1 MNSNINT
8 LDEQKLFKEIIE
20 RLRPP
25 LGDRSTYPDH
35 KGNYWALCPFHN
47 EALVGSFSFN
57 EQGFSCQTCR
67 IGGSVLELGQKLGIV
82 RDSRLPRNVYTGI
95 TLQEYSEAN
104 KLPLDFLQSLQV
116 YDRKNKGIPQVYTP
130 YFDKDGK
137 RVGTR
142 IRTSLNGFNRF
153 LWAPGSNP
161 TLYGLLWI
169 GKPLQ
174 GCNDNGDHGDIIIL
188 VEGETNA
195 QTLWFYGYP
204 ALGVPD
210 ASKWNSNWIEYL
222 AGKKVYIWQEPD
234 EGGTLFVQRIGKD
247 IPDAWVI
254 TPLDS
259 RKDISDCHKAG
270 DNVQDLMSHLL
281 DSAIPFSKII
291 NQEIEKALEGLS
303 EKAAII
309 GSKDILTEVVRYS
322 RAWGIVG
329 EENTIKMI
337 YLALTSRVLYN
348 PISMAIKG
356 TSSVGKSYILKM
368 LLGFFPKSA
377 YFDISSMSDKAL
389 FYTEE
394 SFEHRFLIIGEAVG
408 LASDFLSYLIRI
420 LLSEGQIKHMT
431 VESTD
436 HGNQGKKLE
445 KKGPT
450 GFITTTTRVQLHPE
464 NETRLLSIDVSDDRD
479 QTKQIMVKTAESA
492 MGWEK
497 EKPSLQDFID
507 YQVWIEKFG
516 KKRVVIPYAK
526 VLAENTKPSAVRLRR
541 DFSMVITL
549 IKTIAILYQHQR
561 EIDSNGSIVAT
572 LDDYALAYELVSA
585 KINEG
590 AESSVKRII
599 RETVA
604 VVDKL
609 LNSSDRSLTST
620 FIDQNNNHHCCV
632 DQTTL
637 AHALGLD
644 TSTISRRVTQAV
656 ELGYLEK
663 LGTQRGTRAKIV
675 LGKTIPDDESILP
688 LPEDLKIIWGA
699 QLNSSAIVQP
709 QNGIVG
715 ENYELLIL

>member
-8 LDEQKLFKEIIE
+8 LDEEELFKKIIE

-25 LGDRSTYPDH
+25 LGDRSTYPDY
-35 KGNYWALCPFHN
+35 KGNYWARCPFHD

-57 EQGFSCQTCR
+57 EKGFSCQICR
-67 IGGSVLELGQKLGIV
+67 IGGSIFELGQKLGIV
-82 RDSRLPRNVYTGI
+82 RDSKLPRNIFTGI
-95 TLQEYSEAN
+95 TLKDYSEAN

-259 RKDISDCHKAG
+259 RKDISECHIAG

-281 DSAIPFSKII
+281 DSSIPFSKII
-291 NQEIEKALEGLS
+291 NEEIEKALEGLS

-309 GSKDILTEVVRYS
+309 GSKDILTEVVRYC

-329 EENTIKMI
+329 EENTIKLI
-337 YLALTSRVLYN
+337 YLALTSRVLDR
-348 PISMAIKG
+348 PISMVIKG
-356 TSSVGKSYILKM
+356 TSSAGKSYILKTV
-368 LLGFFPKSA
+368 LEFLPKSA

-408 LASDFLSYLIRI
+408 LSSDFISYLLRI

-436 HGNQGKKLE
+436 HGNQGKYLE

-450 GFITTTTRVQLHPE
+450 GFITTTTQIQLHPE
-464 NETRLLSIDVSDDRD
+464 NETRLISIDISDDCD
-479 QTKQIMVKTAESA
+479 QTKQIMLKTAESA
-492 MGWEK
+492 MGWEN

-507 YQVWIEKFG
+507 YQVWIEKSG
-516 KKRVVIPYAK
+516 KKEVVIPYAK
-526 VLAENTKPSAVRLRR
+526 VLAENTEPSAVRLRR
-541 DFSMVITL
+541 DFSMLITL
-549 IKTIAILYQHQR
+549 IKTNAILYQHQR

-572 LDDYALAYELVSA
+572 LDDYALAYELISA
-585 KINEG
+585 KINEA
-590 AESSVKRII
+590 AESSIKPTI

-609 LNSSDRSLTST
+609 LISGNSSLVYSC
-620 FIDQNNNHHCCV
+620 IDKNGYRQSCV
-632 DQTTL
+632 DNKTI
-637 AHALGLD
+637 ANELGLD
-644 TSTISRRVTQAV
+644 DSSTSRRVKQAMK
-656 ELGYLEK
+656 LGYLENIE
-663 LGTQRGTRAKIV
+663 TQRGKRAKIV
-675 LGKTIPDDESILP
+675 LGKTIPEDMSILP
-688 LPEDLKIIWGA
+688 SPEDLKNIWGA
-699 QLNSSAIVQP
+699 QLNSSAIVQHL
-709 QNGIVG
+709 NGLVG
-715 ENYELLIL
+715 ENYELRKL

>member
-1 MNSNINT
+1 MNFNINT
-8 LDEQKLFKEIIE
+8 LDEQKLFKKIIE

-204 ALGVPD
+204 ALGVPY

-247 IPDAWVI
+247 VPDAWVI

-291 NQEIEKALEGLS
+291 DEEIEKELEGLS

-309 GSKDILTEVVRYS
+309 GSKDILTEVVRYC
-322 RAWGIVG
+322 RALGIVG
-329 EENTIKMI
+329 EENAIKLI
-337 YLALTSRVLYN
+337 YLALTSRVLDR
-348 PISMAIKG
+348 PISLAIKG
-356 TSSVGKSYILKM
+356 TSSAGKSFILKTV
-368 LLGFFPKSA
+368 LEFFPDSA
-377 YFDISSMSDKAL
+377 YLDISSMSDKAPL
-389 FYTEE
+389 YTEE
-394 SFEHRFLIIGEAVG
+394 SFEHRVIIICEAVG
-408 LASDFLSYLIRI
+408 LSSDFITYLIRI

-436 HGNQGKKLE
+436 HGNQGKILE

-450 GFITTTTRVQLHPE
+450 GFITTTTRFQLHPE
-464 NETRLLSIDVSDDRD
+464 NETRLLSIEISDDRD
-479 QTKQIMVKTAESA
+479 QTKQIMLRTAKSA
-492 MGWEK
+492 MGSEK
-497 EKPSLQDFID
+497 ERPSLDEFID
-507 YQVWIEKFG
+507 YQVWIEKLG
-516 KKRVVIPYAK
+516 NTNVVIPYAQ
-526 VLAENTKPSAVRLRR
+526 VLAEGTKPSAVRLRR
-541 DFSMVITL
+541 DFSMLLTI

-561 EIDSNGSIVAT
+561 EIDANGYIVAT
-572 LDDYALAYELVSA
+572 IDDYTLAYELVSG

-590 AESSVKRII
+590 AESSVKPII

-620 FIDQNNNHHCCV
+620 FIDQNNNHHRCV

-637 AHALGLD
+637 AHTLGLD

-675 LGKTIPDDESILP
+675 LGKTIPEDDSILP
-688 LPEDLKIIWGA
+688 LPEDVKKIWEA

-715 ENYELLIL
+715 ENYELFKL

>member
-1 MNSNINT
+1 MNFNINAV
-8 LDEQKLFKEIIE
+8 DEEELYKKIIE
-20 RLRPP
+20 KLRPP
-25 LGDRSTYPDH
+25 LGDRSTYPDY
-35 KGNYWALCPFHN
+35 KGNYWALCPFHD

-57 EQGFSCQTCR
+57 EQGFSCQVCR
-67 IGGSVLELGQKLGIV
+67 IGGSIFELGQKLGIV

-116 YDRKNKGIPQVYTP
+116 FDRKNRGIPQVHTP

-142 IRTSLNGFNRF
+142 IRTSLNGSNRF
-153 LWAPGSNP
+153 LWAPGSHP
-161 TLYGLLWI
+161 TLYGLLWM

-204 ALGVPD
+204 ALGIPD

-222 AGKKVYIWQEPD
+222 AGKKVYIWQAPD
-234 EGGTLFVQRIGKD
+234 EGGTIFVQRIGKD
-247 IPDAWVI
+247 IPDAWAI
-254 TPLDS
+254 TTLDN
-259 RKDISDCHKAG
+259 RKDISECHIAG
-270 DNVQDLMSHLL
+270 DNVQELMSHLL

-291 NQEIEKALEGLS
+291 DEEIEKELEGLS

-309 GSKDILTEVVRYS
+309 GSKDILTEVVRFC

-329 EENTIKMI
+329 EENTIKLI
-337 YLALTSRVLYN
+337 YLALTSRVLDR

-356 TSSVGKSYILKM
+356 TSSAGKSYILKTV
-368 LLGFFPKSA
+368 LEFLPKSA

-408 LASDFLSYLIRI
+408 LSSEFISYLLRI

-436 HGNQGKKLE
+436 HGNQAKYLE

-450 GFITTTTRVQLHPE
+450 GFITTTTQIQLHPE
-464 NETRLLSIDVSDDRD
+464 NETRLLSIEISDDRD
-479 QTKQIMVKTAESA
+479 QTKQIMLRTAKSA
-492 MGWEK
+492 MGSEK
-497 EKPSLQDFID
+497 ERPSLDEFID
-507 YQVWIEKFG
+507 YQVWIEKLG
-516 KKRVVIPYAK
+516 NTNVVIPYAQ
-526 VLAENTKPSAVRLRR
+526 VLAEGTKPSAVRLRR
-541 DFSMVITL
+541 DFSMLLTI

-561 EIDSNGSIVAT
+561 EVDANGYIVAT
-572 LDDYALAYELVSA
+572 IDDYTLAYELVSG

-590 AESSVKRII
+590 AESSVKPII
-599 RETVA
+599 RETVD
-604 VVDKL
+604 VVEML
-609 LNSSDRSLTST
+609 LKSDNSSRVST
-620 FIDQNNNHHCCV
+620 FIDQNNNCQNCV
-632 DQTTL
+632 DNKTI
-637 AHALGLD
+637 ASALNLD
-644 TSTISRRVTQAV
+644 ESSASRRVSQAIK
-656 ELGYLEK
+656 LGYLEK
-663 LGTQRGTRAKIV
+663 LETQKGKSAKIV
-675 LGKTIPDDESILP
+675 LGKTIPEDDSILP
-688 LPEDLKIIWGA
+688 LPEDVKKIWEA
-699 QLNSSAIVQP
+699 QLNSSAIVQH

-715 ENYELLIL
+715 ENYELFKL